1 MEKLTVLYDGIG
13 FNEVHGGVSRYF
25 TEMLKCLPQDIDI
38 KLAVDATCNE
48 YLQAKPFNVPK
59 ARRSA
64 YEFLPDFQ
72 FRGKNRFYQI
82 LSTMLPIQYAGVERI
97 NERCA
102 RCSVSKFDYD
112 VLHLTGAHFVG
123 DYWKDVVGKRPIVIT
138 IHDLIPEKFGLL
150 RGIRKTRETILN
162 AATCIIAVSNSTKED
177 IVSKYKVDAD
187 KISVVHHGV
196 SVPSDTFDERF
207 AIHGRYILYVGKR
220 AGYKNFAFFIK
231 AVSGYIA
238 QESNLHVV
246 CVGDRFD
253 RCERKFLQELGV
265 GDKVLA
271 VDADDQMMP
280 SIYRNALCLVCP
292 SLSEGFGLP
301 LLEAM
306 ASKCPVVATDLPVFR
321 EVASDAAIYFT
332 ENDSEGLVENIRT
345 LNTNI
350 KSRDAM
356 IAKGLARAG
365 DFSWDR
371 CAKGTAQVYRK
382 AIMEFQK

>member
-1 MEKLTVLYDGIG
+1 MRKLRVLYDGMG

-48 YLQAKPFNVPK
+48 YLQANPFNVPK

-72 FRGKNRFYQI
+72 FRGKNRLYRM
-82 LSTMLPIQYAGVERI
+82 LSTMLPIRYAGVERI

-102 RCSVSKFDYD
+102 RRAVSKLDFD

-150 RGIRKTRETILN
+150 RGIGKTRETVLK
-162 AATCIIAVSNSTKED
+162 AAACIIAVSNSTKED
-177 IVSKYKVDAD
+177 IVSRYNVDAD

-196 SVPSDTFDERF
+196 SVRSNAFDERF
-207 AIHGRYILYVGKR
+207 KIQGRYILYVGKR
-220 AGYKNFAFFIK
+220 AGYKNFAFFLR

-238 QESNLHVV
+238 HESNLRVV
-246 CVGDRFD
+246 CVGARFD
-253 RCERKFLQELGV
+253 RYERKFLQELGV
-265 GDKVLA
+265 GDMVLA
-271 VDADDQMMP
+271 VDSDDQMMP
-280 SIYRNALCLVCP
+280 SIYRNAMCLVFP

-321 EVASDAAIYFT
+321 EVASDAAIYFA
-332 ENDSEGLVENIRT
+332 ENDSEGLVEKIRL
-345 LNTNI
+345 LNTNKEI
-350 KSRDAM
+350 RDTM
-356 IAKGLARAG
+356 IAKGLARAR

-371 CAKGTAQVYRK
+371 CAKETAQVYRK
-382 AIMEFQK
+382 AIVEFQK